1 MNIREIVENAPES
14 ATGYYKDIDSFT
26 SIDAGYLDLELLK
39 RIIALQDE
47 LERYRALTKV
57 SIAGDR
63 AGVNTD
69 EIKDQLCKP

>member
-1 MNIREIVENAPES
+1 MNIREIVENAPVISEV
-14 ATGYYKDIDSFT
+14 
-26 SIDAGYLDLELLK
+26 YLPELDVYSSGGNKCYDLELLK

-47 LERYRALTKV
+47 LERYKALTKV